1 LELAMATDPVRDTRP
16 IDLEQSVQAA
26 DDAAAALSHHY
37 ETEPALARK
46 YHNEINSRT
55 GFR

>member
-1 LELAMATDPVRDTRP
+1 MATDPVRDTRP